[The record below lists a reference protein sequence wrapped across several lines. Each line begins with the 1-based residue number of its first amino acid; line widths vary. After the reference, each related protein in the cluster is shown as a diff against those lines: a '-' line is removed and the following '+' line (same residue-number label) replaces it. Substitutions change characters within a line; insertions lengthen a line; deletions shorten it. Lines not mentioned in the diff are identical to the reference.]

1 MPTQNNNDNNSRS
14 SRKTKIHRTLAFSF
28 PSEEDER
35 EKSTLI
41 AQQSFCLWFASS
53 TPKVWWIRRRQKPK
67 LPCANTQPKLMKSK
81 EGAPKADRLLFFVT
95 LLSPCSFRVIS
106 SNDSKKV
113 INNLQPKEKRRANH
127 NAEVFGA
134 WYASRLKNWVLFMCT
149 DGITWQIFMPN
160 AKSSNPD
167 EKKQKRKKRCETIGF
182 CLPHRKFRCLWA
194 ICMYEHKL
202 HKQPSKI
209 ISGTSTNT
217 QSPRISFGKSVKTL
231 LTASKISFFK
241 QEMIKWRLSFNFLFH
256 FKLYIHVIK
265 ICATIRLTKIQTGM

>member
-1 MPTQNNNDNNSRS
+1 MPTQNNNGNDSRS

-41 AQQSFCLWFASS
+41 AKQSFCLWFASS

-95 LLSPCSFRVIS
+95 LLSPCSFRVIP

-182 CLPHRKFRCLWA
+182 CLPHWKFRCLWA

-231 LTASKISFFK
+231 LTASKISFFDEWLNGVWILIFLHLK
-241 QEMIKWRLSFNFLFH
+241 LQVVKSFVWQNENRM
-256 FKLYIHVIK
+256 Y
-265 ICATIRLTKIQTGM
+265 